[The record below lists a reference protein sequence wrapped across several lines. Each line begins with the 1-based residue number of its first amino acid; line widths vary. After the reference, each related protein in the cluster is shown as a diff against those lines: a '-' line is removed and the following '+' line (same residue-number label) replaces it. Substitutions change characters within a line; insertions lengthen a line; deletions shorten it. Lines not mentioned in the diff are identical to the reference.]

1 MSFDWN
7 GKYRPRGRKTARLL
21 LHRSDGTHSTLVY
34 DEGLN
39 TELVA
44 NVYTA
49 TGKSFTDGFE
59 PDLDLI
65 QEPEMLGIDG
75 LFVNTYEDHSDVF
88 HETLAKAI
96 ARRSSNC
103 IATVKIPAGQY
114 EVVARGPAWDRRGQ

>member
-21 LHRSDGTHSTLVY
+21 LHCVNGATSWVVY
-34 DEGLN
+34 DEGLPSESI
-39 TELVA
+39 TD
-44 NVYTA
+44 VYTA
-49 TGKSFTDGFE
+49 TGKCLPDGDE
-59 PDLDLI
+59 RPLDLI

-96 ARRSSNC
+96 ARRSSSC
-103 IATVKIPAGQY
+103 IATVKIPAGEY